1 MLKVTAYKKG
11 KPCSVGGVLFKEY
24 KKGWCYAEMFQ
35 HNYRYLR
42 LTQKLFTKEEADGES
57 GEAVKVPKPEPEVVK
72 TPEPE
77 KVEVIKEPEEVKT
90 PEAPKPK
97 PKTAKKVESLE
108 PVKPKRKRRTNKE
121 IEADKAK
128 ETLKVE
134 STEEAEKFSG
144 FTSDSG
150 EG

>member
-24 KKGWCYAEMFQ
+24 KEGWCVAEMFQ

-42 LTQKLFTKEEADGES
+42 LTQKLFTKEEADAGDGE
-57 GEAVKVPKPEPEVVK
+57 
-72 TPEPE
+72 T
-77 KVEVIKEPEEVKT
+77 KENVEVKT
-90 PEAPKPK
+90 PEAPELKPEK
-97 PKTAKKVESLE
+97 VKKVEAPAPAKVE
-108 PVKPKRKRRTNKE
+108 KPKRKRRTNAE
-121 IEADKAK
+121 IEADK
-128 ETLKVE
+128 TKVK
-134 STEEAEKFSG
+134 STEEAEQFSG